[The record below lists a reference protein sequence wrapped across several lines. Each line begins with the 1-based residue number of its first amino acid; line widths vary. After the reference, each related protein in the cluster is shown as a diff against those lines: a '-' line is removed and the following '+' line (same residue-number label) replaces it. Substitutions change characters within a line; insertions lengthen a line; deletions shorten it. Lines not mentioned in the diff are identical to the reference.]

1 MLLPAEGHFQAVRAI
16 PTEHRSEGSSAR
28 EDARRLLTSPPRY
41 AKEIAMNVNWEGKE
55 YVFEKPMLVS
65 RLLEKLEVSKEGH
78 LVVANN
84 RLVTED
90 HRLGADD
97 IVRVIRVVSGG

>member
-1 MLLPAEGHFQAVRAI
+1 
-16 PTEHRSEGSSAR
+16 
-28 EDARRLLTSPPRY
+28 
-41 AKEIAMNVNWEGKE
+41 MNVNWEGKE

>member
-1 MLLPAEGHFQAVRAI
+1 LLSGQAADKLLCAHQRCETI
-16 PTEHRSEGSSAR
+16 PGF
-28 EDARRLLTSPPRY
+28 LTSPRRC
-41 AKEIAMNVNWEGKE
+41 AKKLPMYVNWEGKD

-65 RLLEKLEVSKEGH
+65 RLLQELKVSAEGH

-90 HRLGADD
+90 HRLDADD
-97 IVRVIRVVSGG
+97 SVKVIRVVSGG

>member
-1 MLLPAEGHFQAVRAI
+1 
-16 PTEHRSEGSSAR
+16 
-28 EDARRLLTSPPRY
+28 
-41 AKEIAMNVNWEGKE
+41 
-55 YVFEKPMLVS
+55 MLVS
-65 RLLEKLEVSKEGH
+65 RLLEELEVNMEGH

-97 IVRVIRVVSGG
+97 NVKVIRVVSGG

>member
-1 MLLPAEGHFQAVRAI
+1 M
-16 PTEHRSEGSSAR
+16 
-28 EDARRLLTSPPRY
+28 TSPTRC

-55 YVFEKPMLVS
+55 YIFEKPMLVS
-65 RLLEKLEVSKEGH
+65 RLLEELEVNVEGH

-90 HRLGADD
+90 HKLGADD
-97 IVRVIRVVSGG
+97 NVKVIRVVSGG

>member
-1 MLLPAEGHFQAVRAI
+1 MVLPGKGTFLGHPGNPEGTRARD
-16 PTEHRSEGSSAR
+16 HS
-28 EDARRLLTSPPRY
+28 RLLTSPPRY

-65 RLLEKLEVSKEGH
+65 RLLEKLDVSKEGH
-78 LVVANN
+78 LVVANS

>member
-1 MLLPAEGHFQAVRAI
+1 VVCG
-16 PTEHRSEGSSAR
+16 
-28 EDARRLLTSPPRY
+28 LLTSHRRC
-41 AKEIAMNVNWEGKE
+41 AKKLAMQVNWEGKE

-65 RLLEKLEVSKEGH
+65 RLLQELNVSKEGH

-97 IVRVIRVVSGG
+97 NVKVIRVVSGG

>member
-1 MLLPAEGHFQAVRAI
+1 MF
-16 PTEHRSEGSSAR
+16 RSAG
-28 EDARRLLTSPPRY
+28 LLTSPHRC
-41 AKEIAMNVNWEGKE
+41 AKKLPMHVNWEGKE
-55 YVFEKPMLVS
+55 YLFEKPMLVS
-65 RLLEKLEVSKEGH
+65 RLLEELKVNKEGH

-97 IVRVIRVVSGG
+97 NVKVIRVVSGG

>member
-1 MLLPAEGHFQAVRAI
+1 M
-16 PTEHRSEGSSAR
+16 
-28 EDARRLLTSPPRY
+28 
-41 AKEIAMNVNWEGKE
+41 KVNWEGRE

-65 RLLEKLEVSKEGH
+65 RLLEELDVSKEAH

-90 HRLGADD
+90 QKLGADD
-97 IVRVIRVVSGG
+97 NVKVIRVISGG